1 MRRREFLVAGGAA
14 LLSGLARGGS
24 QNGAEKVAALMR
36 SFVSAK
42 LYRGLACASNHGLL
56 LTDGYRTMA
65 ENSDPVTAASL
76 FDLASVGKTQ
86 TAALCALLYAQ
97 GKLDPDAPFTEYL
110 TEHVLAKENCQI
122 TVRDLATHS
131 GGFDNSKPYMV
142 PDATKM
148 FEELYK
154 KRPVWTRGTH
164 YCYACSNFAYLGLI
178 VEKLTG
184 YASLDTAAKAM
195 LWGPLGMTHT
205 TWNTIVGNPD
215 AVEFPEVGGGPP
227 RQIGEHNDLCCHY
240 APRPMGNGSNFS
252 SVSELLLFVTDML
265 ERKTFPKAYYD
276 LQFSPSFNGDNHRRS
291 FGWDMTAASST
302 FSEWCATGFSD
313 QAICHAGWTGPA
325 IAVDPVRG
333 FAGVVLG
340 NRIASKERTMG
351 PRMQL
356 LDVMAKRGASDSC
369 IESGTTERSATSHS
383 VSHVSVPV
391 SATAVVCGMA
401 STVGTFDT
409 RTATESDAVNVT
421 ALDTRPPIKSCLLVR

>member
-1 MRRREFLVAGGAA
+1 MAGGAA
-14 LLSGLARGGS
+14 LLCGMARGGG
-24 QNGAEKVAALMR
+24 QNGAEKTAALMR
-36 SFVSAK
+36 GFVSAK

-56 LTDGYRTMA
+56 LTDGCRTMA
-65 ENSDPVTAASL
+65 EDSDPITASSL

-164 YCYACSNFAYLGLI
+164 YCYACSNFVYLGLI

-184 YASLDTAAKAM
+184 YASLDAAAKAM

-240 APRPMGNGSNFS
+240 APRPMGNGSSFS
-252 SVSELLLFVTDML
+252 SAPELLLFVTDML
-265 ERKTFPKAYYD
+265 ERRTFPKAYYD
-276 LQFSPSFNGDNHRRS
+276 LQFSVSFDGDNHRRS
-291 FGWDMTAASST
+291 FGWEMTAASSS
-302 FSEWCATGFSD
+302 FSDWCATGFSA
-313 QAICHAGWTGPA
+313 QAICHTGWTGPA

-340 NRIASKERTMG
+340 NRIASKEKTMG

-356 LDVMAKRGASDSC
+356 LEVMANRGASATC
-369 IESGTTERSATSHS
+369 IESGAIERDPPVRARSA
-383 VSHVSVPV
+383 VAVSVAAV
-391 SATAVVCGMA
+391 TAASAVVQA
-401 STVGTFDT
+401 S
-409 RTATESDAVNVT
+409 T
-421 ALDTRPPIKSCLLVR
+421 ALDTRTGTEDASDGIALDTRRPPAISRLFVR